1 MLSRQAVAA
10 AFLLLTTQACMDVSV
25 NVPNV
30 TPPTAPSSTA
40 GSGSCLRGEYRVLPN
55 DGAPVSDDALDAIV
69 VIIGNRLRDYG
80 LVQSQFG
87 VEAQGEDR
95 VVVQFAA
102 VSDEQEL
109 RQLIGSTGE
118 LQFMGVPGGQS
129 DSVVVGEPVPAD
141 LTPILNSSH
150 VAAASPGTSQAGQR
164 AVDLTFTDEGALL
177 FDNYAAGHFGE
188 QFAVVLDGIVQSAP
202 VIQAARFGGRA
213 QISGSFETDADVYE
227 LVTVLRSGPLPNS
240 IEEVTFGP
248 CSVAYTPRQLQT
260 RRAGRAQTERIHRE
274 PGSRLQA
281 QAETSNSA
289 PPVSDR

>member
-55 DGAPVSDDALDAIV
+55 EGAPVSDDALDAIV

-177 FDNYAAGHFGE
+177 FENYEAGHFGDIGDFNRH
-188 QFAVVLDGIVQSAP
+188 FAFVDLNG
-202 VIQAARFGGRA
+202 
-213 QISGSFETDADVYE
+213 EDV
-227 LVTVLRSGPLPNS
+227 G
-240 IEEVTFGP
+240 
-248 CSVAYTPRQLQT
+248 Q
-260 RRAGRAQTERIHRE
+260 
-274 PGSRLQA
+274 PG
-281 QAETSNSA
+281 
-289 PPVSDR
+289 